1 MVIFSRDLYRKIYY
15 LLFVKQCKTPVSEKK
30 QKIEYFFTWP
40 GFHFLILN
48 MSSKKKLR
56 DNSTTVQKKRIIF
69 VQSFYV
75 AQLRTFIVGCIE
87 RTLMSEPLQKRSH
100 KLKRQK
106 LPGQSRRIPFELPCC
121 QSPVHLQ
128 IQKAISLGEKLNFI

>member
-1 MVIFSRDLYRKIYY
+1 MQNTRK
-15 LLFVKQCKTPVSEKK
+15 VSEKK

-48 MSSKKKLR
+48 MSSKKNLR
-56 DNSTTVQKKRIIF
+56 DNSTVLKKWKIF

-87 RTLMSEPLQKRSH
+87 RTLLSEPLQKGSH
-100 KLKRQK
+100 QLKRQR
-106 LPGQSRRIPFELPCC
+106 LPSQRRIIPFEL
-121 QSPVHLQ
+121 
-128 IQKAISLGEKLNFI
+128 

>member
-1 MVIFSRDLYRKIYY
+1 MVIFSRDLYRKIITFC
-15 LLFVKQCKTPVSEKK
+15 LLNNAKHQFRKRNKRLNN
-30 QKIEYFFTWP
+30 FFTWP

-56 DNSTTVQKKRIIF
+56 DNSTVKKKRIIF

-87 RTLMSEPLQKRSH
+87 RTLMSEPLQKGSH
-100 KLKRQK
+100 QLKRQR
-106 LPGQSRRIPFELPCC
+106 LPSQSRRIPFELPCC